1 MFVAGIDN
9 VFYDKFIV
17 QKKWIRRCTMDK
29 LSYELIPHATALLI
43 NDMQTIVA
51 MKGVLVK
58 EESFFVNIYCD

>member
-1 MFVAGIDN
+1 
-9 VFYDKFIV
+9 
-17 QKKWIRRCTMDK
+17 MDK